1 MSRYFEK
8 GRQQR
13 VRLVVALC
21 VLGTFLVVSVALA
34 WLDIP
39 PPGGGGLLAPGL
51 DGTP

>member
-8 GRQQR
+8 GPQQR
-13 VRLVVALC
+13 VRLLVALC
-21 VLGTFLVVSVALA
+21 VLGTFLVASVALA

-39 PPGGGGLLAPGL
+39 PPGGVLLAPGL